1 MYCKLDVINY
11 INCKDR
17 VTLSLSGRKTH
28 PDRYRYTR
36 KEPLILV
43 ENPSL
48 DGSTQ
53 RTLQGIYGLL
63 LALILQ
69 KLYYIGLQPHSLDQ
83 GEPSRPSCITLQV
96 KHMIRISEIKRK

>member
-1 MYCKLDVINY
+1 MYIVLDVINY

-28 PDRYRYTR
+28 LDRYRYTR

-48 DGSTQ
+48 DGFYSEDIIRYLWST
-53 RTLQGIYGLL
+53 IYINT
-63 LALILQ
+63 A
-69 KLYYIGLQPHSLDQ
+69 YVYVYIGLQPHSLDQ
-83 GEPSRPSCITLQV
+83 EEPSRPGRITLQ
-96 KHMIRISEIKRK
+96 